1 MLLFKPHEV
10 CEPSPSM
17 SQITVNGADLVA
29 DHAGALWW
37 PERRVAVVADLHFE
51 KGSALGLPPYDSRE
65 TLERLERLC
74 DRLAPAQVI
83 ALGDSFHDRRAEE
96 RIDEAD
102 GTRLIRLTSGCD
114 WVWIEG
120 NHDPAPAGLWGGRV
134 AEEIVV
140 GPLVFRHQA
149 EEGRAAGE
157 VSGHYHPKLSVAVRG
172 RMVTGRCFLS
182 DGLRLVLP
190 AFGAFT
196 GGLDARDPALRRLFG
211 RGLAAHV
218 LGVSRVVRIPL
229 G

>member
-1 MLLFKPHEV
+1 M
-10 CEPSPSM
+10 SPL
-17 SQITVNGADLVA
+17 TVNGVDLLA

-37 PERRVAVVADLHFE
+37 PERRVLVVADLHLE

-65 TLERLERLC
+65 TLGRLERLL
-74 DRLAPAQVI
+74 DRLAPSQVI
-83 ALGDSFHDRRAEE
+83 ALGDSFHDRNAEG
-96 RIDEAD
+96 RIGEAD
-102 GTRLIRLTSGCD
+102 GNHLSRLTAACD

-134 AEEIVV
+134 AREIVV
-140 GPLVFRHQA
+140 GSLVFRHQA
-149 EEGRAAGE
+149 EDGRAAGE

-182 DGLRLVLP
+182 DEVRLVLP
-190 AFGAFT
+190 AFGAFA
-196 GGLDARDPALRRLFG
+196 GGLDARDPAFRRLFG

-218 LGVSRVVRIPL
+218 LGVSRVVRVPL

>member
-1 MLLFKPHEV
+1 MRTV
-10 CEPSPSM
+10 QTMSPL
-17 SQITVNGADLVA
+17 TVNGADLVA

-37 PERRVAVVADLHFE
+37 PERRVMVVADLHFE

-65 TLERLERLC
+65 TLARLEQLRERLN
-74 DRLAPAQVI
+74 PAQVI
-83 ALGDSFHDRRAEE
+83 ALGDSFHDRSAES
-96 RIDEAD
+96 RFDEED
-102 GTRLIRLTSGCD
+102 GRRLRRLTDACD

-120 NHDPAPAGLWGGRV
+120 NHDPAPAALWGGRV
-134 AEEIVV
+134 AEEIVI

-149 EEGRAAGE
+149 ERKRNVGE

-182 DGLRLVLP
+182 DGTRLVLP

-218 LGVSRVVRIPL
+218 LGVSRVVRVPL

>member
-1 MLLFKPHEV
+1 M
-10 CEPSPSM
+10 SPL
-17 SQITVNGADLVA
+17 TVNGVDLVA
-29 DHAGALWW
+29 EHAGALWW
-37 PERRVAVVADLHFE
+37 PERRLLAVADLHLE
-51 KGSALGLPPYDSRE
+51 KGTALGLPPYDSRE
-65 TLERLERLC
+65 TLTRLERLL

-83 ALGDSFHDRRAEE
+83 ALGDSFHDHGAEG
-96 RIDEAD
+96 RIGEED
-102 GTRLIRLTSGCD
+102 GLRLRHLTAACD

-134 AEEIVV
+134 AGEVVV

-149 EEGRAAGE
+149 ADGRAAGE

-172 RMVTGRCFLS
+172 RMVSGRCFLS

-218 LGVSRVVRIPL
+218 LGVSRVVRVPL

>member
-1 MLLFKPHEV
+1 
-10 CEPSPSM
+10 M
-17 SQITVNGADLVA
+17 SSFTVNGADLVA

-37 PERRVAVVADLHFE
+37 PERRVLAVADLHLE

-65 TLERLERLC
+65 TLARLECLL

-83 ALGDSFHDRRAEE
+83 ALGDSFHDSRAED
-96 RIDEAD
+96 RIGDED
-102 GTRLIRLTSGCD
+102 GVRLARLAAACD
-114 WVWIEG
+114 WIWIEG
-120 NHDPAPAGLWGGRV
+120 NHDPAPSARWGGRV
-134 AEEIVV
+134 AGEIVV

-149 EEGRAAGE
+149 ADGRAEGE
-157 VSGHYHPKLSVAVRG
+157 VSGHYHPKLSMVVRG
-172 RMVTGRCFLS
+172 RTVTGRCFLS

-196 GGLDARDPALRRLFG
+196 GGLDARDPALHRLFG

-218 LGVSRVVRIPL
+218 LGVSKVVRVPL

>member
-1 MLLFKPHEV
+1 
-10 CEPSPSM
+10 M
-17 SQITVNGADLVA
+17 SALTVNGVDLVA

-37 PERRVAVVADLHFE
+37 PERRVLVVADLHLE

-74 DRLAPAQVI
+74 EKLAPGQVI
-83 ALGDSFHDRRAEE
+83 ALGDSFHDRSAEG
-96 RIDEAD
+96 RIGEED
-102 GTRLIRLTSGCD
+102 GRRLARLTAACD

-120 NHDPAPAGLWGGRV
+120 NHDPAPAALWGGRV

-140 GPLVFRHQA
+140 GSLVFRHQA
-149 EEGRAAGE
+149 EGRRAAGE

-172 RMVTGRCFLS
+172 RLVTGRCFLS

-218 LGVSRVVRIPL
+218 LGISRVVRVPL